1 MPTTLLVFSTLAIL
15 AACSQDGSTS
25 PAQSRSPNARA
36 SQDATPN
43 GQAPGA
49 SAKPAYFTTITQVT
63 GAEASWDGVGKIYG
77 ASVATCPAGAKVT
90 GGGYTMYG
98 AETAVM
104 YNAPFGPDAWRVYGV
119 SHASGSVTA
128 YAVCVQ

>member
-1 MPTTLLVFSTLAIL
+1 
-15 AACSQDGSTS
+15 
-25 PAQSRSPNARA
+25 
-36 SQDATPN
+36 
-43 GQAPGA
+43 
-49 SAKPAYFTTITQVT
+49 VT